1 MAHKENHFYA
11 IKKDGGNIVFIDDV
25 PNGKKCGCICSK
37 CKEPLVAKNGG
48 EIKEHHFAHLSNSY
62 CRGETL
68 AHPKAKE
75 IISEK
80 DAIWHIEWRK
90 IDHEFS
96 LDSLVGGH

>member
-1 MAHKENHFYA
+1 MSHNSNHLYA
-11 IKKDGGNIVFIDDV
+11 IRKSDEQRVFIDDV
-25 PNGKKCGCICSK
+25 PNGLICNCICSK
-37 CKEPLVAKNGG
+37 CGEPLVAKNGG

-68 AHPKAKE
+68 AHLKAKE

-80 DAIWHIEWRK
+80 DAIWHIEWGK

>member
-1 MAHKENHFYA
+1 MLLKKMVGTLFLLMMFQKE
-11 IKKDGGNIVFIDDV
+11 
-25 PNGKKCGCICSK
+25 KKCGCICSK

-68 AHPKAKE
+68 AHLKAKE